1 MKGPIEFAKYTG
13 AGNDFILIDN
23 RSGVFP
29 ADSELIREMCT
40 RRTSIGADGLIL
52 LEPSAKADIRMRS
65 FNSDGGEAEMCGNGA
80 RCLIAF
86 ARRKGLDKTSI
97 TMETM
102 ERVLTA
108 RVDGE
113 TISLE
118 MGEVTETRLDI
129 DIEIDGQTY
138 RVHHTNTGVPHA
150 VMFVENVEGV
160 DVVSLGRKV
169 RFHPRFQPKGANAN
183 FVHVTGKNTISARSS
198 ACVPACILTQG
209 GRDACATI
217 SARIYERGVEDE
229 TLASGTGCAACAVI
243 SSLVKGLTPPIRVRT
258 RGGTVLTVDFKK
270 KRDDI
275 SQLTVSGPARL
286 VYEGVYHP

>member
-23 RSGVFP
+23 RSGAFP

-52 LEPSAKADIRMRS
+52 LCSSAKADIRMRF

-86 ARRKGLDKTSI
+86 ARRKGLDKTTI

-113 TISLE
+113 TVSLD

-129 DIEIDGQTY
+129 DLEIDGQIY
-138 RVHHTNTGVPHA
+138 HVHHTNTGVPHA

-160 DVVSLGRKV
+160 DVISLGRKV

-183 FVHVTGKNTISARSS
+183 FVHVTGKNTISAR
-198 ACVPACILTQG
+198 
-209 GRDACATI
+209 
-217 SARIYERGVEDE
+217 IYERGVEDE

-243 SSLVKGLTPPIRVRT
+243 TSLVKGLTSPIRVRT

-286 VYEGVYHP
+286 VYEGIYHP